1 MTRLGRIAEVC
12 RLEFVEV
19 RRSRWLALTLLVYTV
34 LVGIFVLVGLR
45 ESSVLGFT
53 GLGRVLLNFSHALV
67 VLLPLLALSATAQVI
82 PRARDDGTLE
92 LLMSQPL
99 SRSDYFAGVTLTRLL
114 LLIAPLLLLAVVV
127 AGFGA
132 LVLDQQ
138 VPWAYLGSM
147 LLAASTLIVAFVG
160 IGMLISTTGKNQSRT
175 LIYALVVW
183 AGGIA
188 LLDFALIGL
197 MLQWRLNPETV
208 FALAALNPV
217 QDARF
222 ILLSSAEPE
231 LSILGPV
238 GFFMVNRL
246 GTDWLTLIGVAWPTL
261 LGAGSLY
268 AAWRHFQRSDLF
280 G

>member
-1 MTRLGRIAEVC
+1 MTRLRRIAEVC
-12 RLEFVEV
+12 RLEFVEI
-19 RRSRWLALTLLVYTV
+19 RRSRWLVFTLLVYAV
-34 LVGIFVLVGLR
+34 LVSIFVLVGLR
-45 ESSVLGFT
+45 ESTVLGFT

-82 PRARDDGTLE
+82 PRAREDGTLE

-99 SRSDYFAGVTLTRLL
+99 SRSDYFAGVALTRLL
-114 LLIAPLLLLAVVV
+114 VLLAPLVLLAVGV
-127 AGFGA
+127 AAFGA
-132 LVLDQQ
+132 LVLDQAI
-138 VPWAYLGSM
+138 PWSYLGSM
-147 LLAASTLIVAFVG
+147 LLAATTLLFSFVG
-160 IGMLISTTGKNQSRT
+160 IGLLISSTGRNQSRT

-183 AGGIA
+183 AAGIA
-188 LLDFALIGL
+188 LLDFALIGM

-222 ILLSSAEPE
+222 ILLASAEPD

-246 GTDWLTLIGVAWPTL
+246 GSTWLTVIGALWPTL
-261 LGAGSLY
+261 LGAGSMA
-268 AAWRHFQRSDLF
+268 AAWLHFKRTDLL